1 MLEDF
6 SGGHRAPVKLGR
18 LLSSYR
24 CISGYIIRQKTYPN
38 NPCTIRLSH
47 YFRPCAKS
55 DNTPSPVK
63 VAAAG
68 CVAVALVLPA
78 PVLAYERYVVQAAE
92 RQPAIFQRMRS
103 SSLSPGSMA
112 SESALSLSK
121 MISVPWSTLSSSQLI
136 RCSSVCRAVNTWHVG
151 ISVLKSS

>member
-6 SGGHRAPVKLGR
+6 SGGHRAPVKLGG
-18 LLSSYR
+18 LLCGCC
-24 CISGYIIRQKTYPN
+24 CISRYIIRQKTYLY
-38 NPCTIRLSH
+38 NPCTIRLS
-47 YFRPCAKS
+47 YNSRPCTAS
-55 DNTPSPVK
+55 DNTLFPVK

-68 CVAVALVLPA
+68 CVAFTLVLPA
-78 PVLAYERYVVQAAE
+78 SVLASEHYVVQAAE

-136 RCSSVCRAVNTWHVG
+136 RCSSVFRAVNTWHVG
-151 ISVLKSS
+151 ISDLKSS